1 MINFRSLRVKGFKS
15 FVEPTEIVIENGL
28 TGIVGPNG
36 CGKSNL
42 VEAFRFVMGE
52 LSPKQM
58 RGSELD
64 DVIFNGTSDRPAWDI
79 AEVTIDLDNKLRKAP
94 SIFNQNDSI
103 EVTRRIW
110 RGEGSEYRV
119 NGKEVRLKDVQL
131 LFADAATG
139 ARSTSMVSQGRI
151 GAIISAKPEQRRT
164 LLEEAAGITGLHSRR
179 HEAELRLNATENN
192 LERVKDVLKAQ
203 EEQLE
208 TLKKQSKQAERY
220 KYIQKDITKA
230 RARLFYKKWQ
240 EEKDKLDEMN
250 NKMSS
255 QNEVVNDQ
263 THIVAQI
270 NTEYEKVQQTLPD
283 LRLEEG
289 RIASELQKNTIN
301 LDNQE
306 KEIERANSAV
316 EEIQVR
322 IEQIKN
328 DTERERFLYK
338 DADLNLERVKEEK
351 SILLKQQGDL
361 FLQNEEGDDNQTID
375 TGKKNNNPIIDFID
389 FEDGLENAVAAVF
402 SDELIASID
411 ETQSRFWRTM
421 EIVDSTFE
429 QGVTKFSSLIKAP
442 DNLKKKL
449 EFVGLIENKSNV
461 LDLQKN
467 LKSGQI
473 LVSRQGEIWRWDGYV
488 SMGKQNTSTKAILD
502 QLKNRRIKQ
511 LSIEEKQWNDISVRA
526 KQRIEELENREK
538 RLTNELLELK
548 SVPGDISNEKS
559 RLQNLINENKQI
571 YEQISNQL
579 MLTEKNSNE
588 VNKKLKLEEI
598 KLNELREERIRIEGS
613 INTINEAIKLLTT
626 QVKER
631 LNVTLEDLYQISEIN
646 VNKTLGNVDDLE
658 KKLERLIA
666 EQERLGGVNLLAEQ
680 EAKDLQNKVD
690 IIKKDQS
697 DLLSAISKLRE
708 AIDSLNTEGRQRLLA
723 AYGVVNENFQKLFT
737 RLFGGG
743 KAYLKFTDES
753 DPLHAG
759 LDIFASPPGKKL
771 QNLNLLSGGEQALTA
786 LSLLFAVFLSNP
798 APICVLDEVD
808 APLDDTNVDRFC
820 SLVEEIAKTSS
831 TKFLVITHHRMT
843 MARVNRLFGVTMPEK
858 GISQLVSVDLEK
870 AIEIKEQDNKD
881 GL

>member
-1 MINFRSLRVKGFKS
+1 MINFRTLKVKGFKS
-15 FVEPTEIVIENGL
+15 FVEPTEIQIENGL

-64 DVIFNGTSDRPAWDI
+64 DVIFNGTDNRPAWDI
-79 AEVTIDLDNKLRKAP
+79 AEVTIDLDNKNRKAP
-94 SIFNQNDSI
+94 SIFNETDSI

-139 ARSTSMVSQGRI
+139 ARSTSMVSQGRV
-151 GAIISAKPEQRRT
+151 GAIIAAKPEQRRT

-203 EEQLE
+203 DEQL
-208 TLKKQSKQAERY
+208 TILKKQSKQAERY

-230 RARLFYKKWQ
+230 RARLFYRKWID
-240 EEKDKLDEMN
+240 EKEKLEVANEKIKDET
-250 NKMSS
+250 NK
-255 QNEVVNDQ
+255 VNDQ
-263 THIVAQI
+263 TQLVAKH
-270 NTEYEKVQQTLPD
+270 NVEYEKNQEKLPD
-283 LRLEEG
+283 LRLEESKTS
-289 RIASELQKNTIN
+289 SELQKYTIN
-301 LDNQE
+301 LENQE
-306 KEIERANSAV
+306 KEIERANLAV
-316 EEIQVR
+316 DETKVR
-322 IEQIKN
+322 IEQIRN
-328 DTERERFLYK
+328 DIEREKFLYD
-338 DADLNLERVKEEK
+338 DAKQNLGRVREEK
-351 SILLKQQGDL
+351 STLLKQQGDL
-361 FLQNEEGDDNQTID
+361 FIQAEDQLVEDKAPDS
-375 TGKKNNNPIIDFID
+375 KNNNPIIDFID
-389 FEDGLENAVAAVF
+389 FEDGLEKAIAAVF

-411 ETQSRFWRTM
+411 QEQTSFWRKLDIISS
-421 EIVDSTFE
+421 EFPSGII
-429 QGVTKFSSLIKAP
+429 KFSSIIKAP

-449 EFVGLIENKSNV
+449 EFIGLIEEKENV
-461 LDLQKN
+461 LDLQRN
-467 LKSGQI
+467 LKPGQI
-473 LVSRQGEIWRWDGYV
+473 LVSKSGEIWRWDGYV
-488 SMGKQNTSTKAILD
+488 SRGKQNNSTKAILD

-511 LSIEEKQWNDISVRA
+511 LSLEEKQWNDISVKA
-526 KQRIEELENREK
+526 NQRIDELNNRENALK
-538 RLTNELLELK
+538 DELSNLK
-548 SVPGDISNEKS
+548 SVPSNVSNEK
-559 RLQNLINENKQI
+559 LKIQDLINKNKEI
-571 YEQISNQL
+571 YAKIADELRQTEQ
-579 MLTEKNSNE
+579 KSNE
-588 VNKKLKLEEI
+588 INKILKLEEV
-598 KLNELREERIRIEGS
+598 KLSELREERIRTEGH
-613 INTINEAIKLLTT
+613 INTVNEAIKLLST

-631 LNVTLEDLYQISEIN
+631 LNIQLDELVSIGEIDS
-646 VNKTLGNVDDLE
+646 NKALGDIIELE
-658 KKLERLIA
+658 KKLERLTA
-666 EQERLGGVNLLAEQ
+666 EQERLGGVNLLAEK
-680 EAKDLQNKVD
+680 EAKELEEKVNT
-690 IIKKDQS
+690 IKKDQK

-723 AYGVVNENFQKLFT
+723 AYGIVNENFQKLFT

-743 KAYLKFTDES
+743 KAYLRFTDEN
-753 DPLHAG
+753 DPLQAG
-759 LDIFASPPGKKL
+759 LEIFASPPGKKL

-858 GISQLVSVDLEK
+858 GVSQLVSVDLEK
-870 AIEIKEQDNKD
+870 AIEIKEKD
-881 GL
+881 TNNEL

>member
-1 MINFRSLRVKGFKS
+1 MINFRTLKVKGFKS
-15 FVEPTEIVIENGL
+15 FVEPTEIQIENGL

-64 DVIFNGTSDRPAWDI
+64 DVIFNGTTDRPAWDI
-79 AEVTIDLDNKLRKAP
+79 AEVTIDLDNKERKAP
-94 SIFNQNDSI
+94 SIFNESDAI

-139 ARSTSMVSQGRI
+139 ARSTSMVSQGRV
-151 GAIISAKPEQRRT
+151 GAIIAAKPEQRRT

-179 HEAELRLNATENN
+179 HEAELRLNSTENN

-203 EEQLE
+203 DEQLSI
-208 TLKKQSKQAERY
+208 LKKQSKQAERY

-230 RARLFYKKWQ
+230 RAKVFYKKWID
-240 EEKDKLDEMN
+240 EKDKLKNAVDKIEGET
-250 NKMSS
+250 KLV
-255 QNEVVNDQ
+255 NEQ
-263 THIVAQI
+263 TQIVAQCNI
-270 NTEYEKVQQTLPD
+270 EYERVQESLPN
-283 LRLEEG
+283 LRLEENK
-289 RIASELQKNTIN
+289 IASELQKNTIN
-301 LDNQE
+301 LENQE
-306 KEIERANSAV
+306 KEIERANIAV
-316 EEIQVR
+316 DEIIVR

-328 DTERERFLYK
+328 DINREKFLYD
-338 DADLNLERVKEEK
+338 DANQNLERVKEEK
-351 SILLKQQGDL
+351 AVLLKQQGDL
-361 FLQNEEGDDNQTID
+361 FIQSEDQSDEQKNSN
-375 TGKKNNNPIIDFID
+375 KNNNPIIDYID
-389 FEDGLENAVAAVF
+389 FEDGLEQAIAAVF

-411 ETQSRFWRTM
+411 DEQSSFWRKLDPIETAFDDQ
-421 EIVDSTFE
+421 II
-429 QGVTKFSSLIKAP
+429 KFSSIINAP
-442 DNLKKKL
+442 ENLKRKL
-449 EFVGLIENKSNV
+449 DFVGLISDKKNV
-461 LDLQKN
+461 LELQKN
-467 LKSGQI
+467 LKPGQI
-473 LVSRQGEIWRWDGYV
+473 IVSRLGEIWRWDGFV
-488 SMGKQNTSTKAILD
+488 SKGKQNNSTRAILD

-511 LSIEEKQWNDISVRA
+511 LSNEEKQWNDISLKASQQIQELNSRE
-526 KQRIEELENREK
+526 KMLEEEL
-538 RLTNELLELK
+538 TNLK
-548 SVPGDISNEKS
+548 SVPDNVSLEQVKIQKMIDSNKRIYADIADKL
-559 RLQNLINENKQI
+559 R
-571 YEQISNQL
+571 
-579 MLTEKNSNE
+579 LTEQQSNE
-588 VNKKLKLEEI
+588 VNKKLKLEEV
-598 KLNELREERIRIEGS
+598 KLNEFREERIRTEGQ

-631 LNVTLEDLYQISEIN
+631 LNVSLEELYEIGN
-646 VNKTLGNVDDLE
+646 INPNKILGNIDELE
-658 KKLERLIA
+658 KKLERLIS
-666 EQERLGGVNLLAEQ
+666 EQDRLGGVNLLAEQ
-680 EAKDLQNKVD
+680 EAKELEEKVNS
-690 IIKKDQS
+690 IKKDQN
-697 DLLSAISKLRE
+697 DLVNAISKLRE

-723 AYGVVNENFQKLFT
+723 AYGIVNENFQKLFI

-753 DPLHAG
+753 DPLQAG
-759 LDIFASPPGKKL
+759 LEIFASPPGKKL

-820 SLVEEIAKTSS
+820 TLVEEIAKTSS

-858 GISQLVSVDLEK
+858 GVSQLVSVDLEK
-870 AIEIKEQDNKD
+870 AIEIKEQDSKNE
-881 GL
+881 L